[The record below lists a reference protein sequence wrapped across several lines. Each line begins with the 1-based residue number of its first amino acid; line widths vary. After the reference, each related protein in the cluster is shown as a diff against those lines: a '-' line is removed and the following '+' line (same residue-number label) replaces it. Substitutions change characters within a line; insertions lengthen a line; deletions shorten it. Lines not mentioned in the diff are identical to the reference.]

1 MPEQIKTKG
10 NLNKRN
16 FSRSVLGIIFF
27 IVGICIVTIHGAPL
41 RGSGAGTLLIVIG
54 VIMFGLDTLRS
65 IHKRS

>member
-10 NLNKRN
+10 NRNKRN
-16 FSRSVLGIIFF
+16 FTRSVLGIIFF

-54 VIMFGLDTLRS
+54 VIMLGLETLRA
-65 IHKRS
+65 IRKRS